1 MTCRELVTDDAMEVN
16 RVLRALDGTGPE
28 MSEKAAVAILAQ
40 AIRHLQNYVAYLEG
54 RVKKNDGHD

>member
-1 MTCRELVTDDAMEVN
+1 MTYRELVTDDAMEVN

-40 AIRHLQNYVAYLEG
+40 AIRNLQNYVAYLEG
-54 RVKKNDGHD
+54 KVKKND

>member
-1 MTCRELVTDDAMEVN
+1 MMTCRELVTEYAMEVN

-28 MSEKAAVAILAQ
+28 MSEKAAVAILAH

-54 RVKKNDGHD
+54 KVKKK

>member
-1 MTCRELVTDDAMEVN
+1 MTYRELITDDAMEVN

-40 AIRHLQNYVAYLEG
+40 AIRNLQNYVAYLEG
-54 RVKKNDGHD
+54 KVKKNDGHD

>member
-1 MTCRELVTDDAMEVN
+1 MTYRELVTDDAMEVN
-16 RVLRALDGTGPE
+16 RVLHALDGTGPE

-54 RVKKNDGHD
+54 RVIKNDGHD

>member
-1 MTCRELVTDDAMEVN
+1 MTYRELVTDDAMEVN

-40 AIRHLQNYVAYLEG
+40 AIRNLQSYVAYLEG
-54 RVKKNDGHD
+54 KVKKNDGHD